1 MRILVV
7 VAACI
12 FFCSCSRPTG
22 SVPPTNARLVIG
34 LVGDI
39 QSLNPL
45 LISGEDTLRVCPM
58 VFSFL
63 VTEDKDG
70 ALQPDVAEVVP
81 SRANGG
87 ISADGKTIVYHLR
100 PHVRWQDGVPL
111 TASDVVYTYEQ
122 VMNPKNDVQSRA
134 VYDRLVSVTAP
145 DTQTVRVTLRAPDAA
160 VLSYFFAPDGNY
172 AILPQHI
179 LAKYPDLNHIPFNS
193 APVGSGPYRV
203 VRWTRNDSLQF
214 ERNDGYFAGKPSI
227 KEIEFKFIPSTE
239 TQLIEMRTG
248 EIQAVLP
255 APDITMIDA
264 YRRMKGPRVERMEI
278 QGGALLGFNMDDP
291 VVADLRMRRAILE
304 AADLPRS
311 VSEATH
317 GILSMDR
324 AGRGLYGPAFDP
336 SIVAAPSYNVEEA
349 ERLLDDAGWK
359 RGRDGIREKNGRPLS
374 LSFVY
379 LTGLPQ
385 AQTFGVV
392 LQQQLRRA
400 GIDLVLRGFTPQMYA
415 APASAGG
422 PLFGGHFQMV
432 FLELI
437 TSTDP
442 DTSYFLGCNQMP
454 PHGANFTRYC
464 NPHVDRANALGLQ
477 TYNFAERA
485 KESAVV
491 QAQVAKDLP
500 FVPLWQQ
507 ATIAAYPQNL
517 VGVHPSAEVLFYNVA
532 HWYFR

>member
-1 MRILVV
+1 MRTLVAIAV
-7 VAACI
+7 CI
-12 FFCSCSRPTG
+12 FLCSCSRPVA
-22 SVPPTNARLVIG
+22 SVPQANARLV
-34 LVGDI
+34 LRMVGDT

-45 LISGEDTLRVCPM
+45 LISGSDTLRVCPM

-63 VTEDKDG
+63 LTLDKDG
-70 ALQPDVAEVVP
+70 ALQPDVADAVP

-100 PHVRWQDGVPL
+100 PNVRWQDGALL

-134 VYDRLVSVTAP
+134 VYDRLASVTAP
-145 DTQTVRVTLRAPDAA
+145 DARTVRVTLRSADAA

-172 AILPQHI
+172 AILPRHI
-179 LAKYPDLNHIPFNS
+179 LAKYADLNHVPFNS
-193 APVGSGPYRV
+193 APIGSGPYRV
-203 VRWTRNDSLQF
+203 VRWVRNDSLQF
-214 ERNDGYFAGKPSI
+214 ERNDDYFGGKPSI
-227 KEIEFKFIPSTE
+227 KEIVFKFIPSTE
-239 TQLIEMRTG
+239 TQLLEMRTG
-248 EIQAVLP
+248 EIQAALP
-255 APDITMIDA
+255 APDITMLDA
-264 YRRMKGPRVERMEI
+264 YRRLDGPRVERMEV
-278 QGGALLGFNMDDP
+278 QGAALLGFNLRDP
-291 VVADLRMRRAILE
+291 VVADLRVRRAIVE

-324 AGRGLYGPAFDP
+324 AGRGLYGPAYDP
-336 SIVAAPSYNVEEA
+336 SIEAAPA
-349 ERLLDDAGWK
+349 PHLDDAQRLLDEAGWK
-359 RGRDGIREKNGRPLS
+359 RSGGGIRERNGQPLS

-379 LTGLPQ
+379 LTGLPE

-392 LQQQLRRA
+392 LQQQLRRV

-422 PLFGGHFQMV
+422 PLFGGHFQLV
-432 FLELI
+432 FLELL
-437 TSTDP
+437 TSNDP
-442 DTSYFLGCNQMP
+442 DTSYFLGCDQMP

-464 NPHVDRANALGLQ
+464 NAAVDRANRLGLQ
-477 TYNFAERA
+477 TYDFNKRS

-491 QAQVAKDLP
+491 QAQVANDLP

-507 ATIAAYPQNL
+507 AAIAAYPQNL
-517 VGVHPSAEVLFYNVA
+517 VGVHASAEVVFSNIA